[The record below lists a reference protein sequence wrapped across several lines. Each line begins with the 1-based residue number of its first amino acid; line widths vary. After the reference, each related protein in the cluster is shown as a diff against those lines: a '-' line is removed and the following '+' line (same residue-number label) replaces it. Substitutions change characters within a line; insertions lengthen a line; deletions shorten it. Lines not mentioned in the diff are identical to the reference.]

1 MFVFVTISV
10 WFVFDLVRNVLSNEV
25 PKQTRYLEMEINIKE
40 ASESIYL
47 YDSLSSSVAIDQWE
61 ENISN
66 YQEGRDLLL
75 EYELTDEEH
84 RIVNR
89 LDEVKREIVNVGQR
103 IIEINQQIG
112 LDNNGLIG
120 KFRNDIHFVE
130 DVVVD
135 RVDLHDM
142 WLQIRRHEKDFL
154 LHQDKIYVDQVEE
167 SVVRLRQSL
176 QNEEARERLD
186 SYLQYFLSA
195 ADLTLTRIE
204 LQREYRG
211 LIAQIDD
218 ILDDELQNISTSE
231 VDRQSQ
237 WATYSFL
244 AIVLVLV
251 LSVLIIYQAIRS
263 IIDRIDYYRQVTTDI
278 TEGDIDKRIVV
289 SENDELSRLAEDFN
303 EMTDNI
309 LSEQIFTETL
319 FESIGDGA
327 IVIDSTMKIKLFNPA
342 AERIT
347 GFSED
352 EVIGEGFDEVIKLV
366 HDETGHR
373 NDSFIRKALL
383 DGEVQYMDGT
393 TSLVRNDGEKI
404 AVDDSAAPIFDSNGN
419 IKGVVIIFRDV
430 TEQRKLEEN
439 KEMFFN
445 IASHQLRT
453 PLGSMRWNL
462 EALLAGDEGEI
473 PEKMQ
478 PILED
483 VKNSNERLVK
493 LVNDLLDISRI
504 EQGRQIDEKEVV
516 DIKEVIDEVEH
527 QMLPIAEEKNVELQ
541 MIIDDSIPQ
550 LQLYRREIR
559 DVVENLLSN
568 AIKYSG
574 GEGGKVTLEAMF
586 SGNNLKIQVSD
597 TGIGIPKS
605 DQDQIFSRF
614 YRASNATTLNV
625 QGTGIGLSV
634 SKMFVEKMGGKMWF
648 ESEEEEGTVFHV
660 VIPYNEVAVQ
670 DDA

>member
-142 WLQIRRHEKDFL
+142 WLQIRRNEKDFL

-211 LIAQIDD
+211 LIA
-218 ILDDELQNISTSE
+218 
-231 VDRQSQ
+231 
-237 WATYSFL
+237 
-244 AIVLVLV
+244 
-251 LSVLIIYQAIRS
+251 
-263 IIDRIDYYRQVTTDI
+263 
-278 TEGDIDKRIVV
+278 
-289 SENDELSRLAEDFN
+289 
-303 EMTDNI
+303 
-309 LSEQIFTETL
+309 
-319 FESIGDGA
+319 
-327 IVIDSTMKIKLFNPA
+327 
-342 AERIT
+342 
-347 GFSED
+347 
-352 EVIGEGFDEVIKLV
+352 
-366 HDETGHR
+366 
-373 NDSFIRKALL
+373 
-383 DGEVQYMDGT
+383 
-393 TSLVRNDGEKI
+393 
-404 AVDDSAAPIFDSNGN
+404 
-419 IKGVVIIFRDV
+419 
-430 TEQRKLEEN
+430 
-439 KEMFFN
+439 
-445 IASHQLRT
+445 
-453 PLGSMRWNL
+453 
-462 EALLAGDEGEI
+462 
-473 PEKMQ
+473 
-478 PILED
+478 
-483 VKNSNERLVK
+483 
-493 LVNDLLDISRI
+493 
-504 EQGRQIDEKEVV
+504 
-516 DIKEVIDEVEH
+516 
-527 QMLPIAEEKNVELQ
+527 
-541 MIIDDSIPQ
+541 
-550 LQLYRREIR
+550 
-559 DVVENLLSN
+559 
-568 AIKYSG
+568 
-574 GEGGKVTLEAMF
+574 
-586 SGNNLKIQVSD
+586 
-597 TGIGIPKS
+597 
-605 DQDQIFSRF
+605 
-614 YRASNATTLNV
+614 
-625 QGTGIGLSV
+625 
-634 SKMFVEKMGGKMWF
+634 
-648 ESEEEEGTVFHV
+648 
-660 VIPYNEVAVQ
+660 
-670 DDA
+670 